1 MKNIYHWIV
10 ASTFALAL
18 ATISASAEMVFEAT
32 SPYHHI
38 QVVDEDGLRMLS
50 FDGTRESRMSLRD
63 PLQGHFEYTEYF
75 HTPWLWNTQL
85 TSVLVL
91 GLGGASTQR
100 AYRHYY
106 PQVAVETAELDPT
119 VVQVARDYFGY
130 QESGNHKVHVV
141 DGRIHLRRGQ
151 SRYSAI
157 LVDAY
162 SKGRYGSFIPYHLA
176 TKEFFEMAD
185 QRLATNG
192 VLAYNV
198 IGTLHGWQADI
209 LGSLYKTMKGVF
221 PQVYLFPATSSQNV
235 VLVGVK
241 SKERLDAARLR
252 QRGEALIRS
261 GQIKLPSFRA
271 RLGVVQQDPP
281 ASFQKSQVLTDDF
294 APTDG
299 MLIQR

>member
-1 MKNIYHWIV
+1 MKYTCHWIAV
-10 ASTFALAL
+10 FTCALAL
-18 ATISASAEMVFEAT
+18 PNARVNAEVVFEAT

-38 QVVDEDGLRMLS
+38 QVVDEDGMRMLS

-130 QESGNHKVHVV
+130 EESGNHKVHVV
-141 DGRIHLRRGQ
+141 DGRIHLRRGK
-151 SRYSAI
+151 SRYGAI

-162 SKGRYGSFIPYHLA
+162 SKGRYGSFIPYHMA
-176 TKEFFEMAD
+176 TKEFFAMAD

-261 GQIKLPSFRA
+261 GQIKLPAFRA

-281 ASFQKSQVLTDDF
+281 ASFQNSQVLTDDF